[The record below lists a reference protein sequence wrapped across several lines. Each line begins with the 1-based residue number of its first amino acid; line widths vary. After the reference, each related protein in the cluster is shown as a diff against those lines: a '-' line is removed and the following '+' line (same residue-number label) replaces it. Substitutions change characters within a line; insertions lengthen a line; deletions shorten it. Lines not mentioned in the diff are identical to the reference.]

1 MNRKPLVAGMASLL
15 VLALLAGCSSKQS
28 GTTKTDETKKDAP
41 KAEKVL
47 RYNAGADFAS
57 LDPALMTDLVS
68 FTAITPLTEGLMRQT
83 EKGLVPG
90 LAKDVKVSPD
100 GLTYTFTL
108 RDGIKWSNGDPIT
121 AEDFVYS
128 WTRALHPETA
138 ADYAYQLYY
147 IKGGEAL
154 NTVSKKKK
162 EGDKEVDN
170 PDYAKQLDAAIKGLG
185 VKAVNANTLE
195 VTLNAP
201 TPYFLD
207 LTAFPTLLPVNKK
220 VVEANK
226 DWATKAETYI
236 GAGPFKIAK
245 WEPKKELVLEP
256 NPYYYDKSQI
266 KLNKIVYY
274 MIEEQATALQ
284 LLESGGLEVMDAP
297 PPAEIARLKKEG
309 LYGTSPSFGTYWFF
323 LNTQKPPFND
333 VRVRKA
339 FAMAI
344 DRKAI
349 VENVTKGGQVPAY
362 AMVAPGATDPVA
374 KKDFRAVGGD
384 FFKEDLAEAKK
395 LLAEAGYPDGK
406 GFPEMEIIY
415 NTNETHKAVSE
426 ALIEMWKKN
435 LGITGLKATNMEF
448 KTLLDKRKSG
458 DYLIARGGWFG
469 DYLDPMT
476 YADMWVTG
484 GGNNDA
490 HWSNKEYDSL
500 IKLAQTTTDPKA
512 RFEALHKAEKIAM
525 DDMVV
530 TPIYYY
536 VNQYVQSPKV
546 TGVYRNALGIT
557 DFSFADIK

>member
-1 MNRKPLVAGMASLL
+1 MNRKPLVAGMASLM
-15 VLALLAGCSSKQS
+15 VLALLAGCTSKQS
-28 GTTKTDETKKDAP
+28 GTTTEPTKTDTP
-41 KAEKVL
+41 KVNKVL
-47 RYNAGADFAS
+47 RYNAGADFAT
-57 LDPALMTDLVS
+57 LDPALMSDLVS

-90 LAKDVKVSPD
+90 LAKEYKMNAD
-100 GLTYTFTL
+100 GTVYTFTL
-108 RDGIKWSNGDPIT
+108 RDGLKWSNGEPMT

-128 WTRALHPETA
+128 WTRALSPETA

-147 IKGGEAL
+147 IKGGEEL
-154 NTVSKKKK
+154 NSVAKKKK

-170 PDYAKQLDAAIKGLG
+170 PNYAKELEAATKALG

-195 VTLNAP
+195 VTLKAP

-220 VVEANK
+220 IVEGSK
-226 DWATKAETYI
+226 DWANKAETFI

-245 WEPKKELVLEP
+245 WEAKKELVLEP
-256 NPYYYDKSQI
+256 NPYYYDKSKI
-266 KLNKIVYY
+266 KLSQIVYY
-274 MIEEQATALQ
+274 MIEEQGTALQ

-297 PPAEIARLKKEG
+297 PGAEIPRLTKENKLG
-309 LYGTSPSFGTYWFF
+309 KAPSYGTYYYL
-323 LNTQKPPFND
+323 LNTSKAPFND

-344 DRKAI
+344 DRKSI
-349 VENVTKGGQVPAY
+349 VENVTKGGQIPAY
-362 AMVAPGATDPVA
+362 ALVAPGATDPVA
-374 KKDFRAVGGD
+374 KKDYREAGGNY
-384 FFKEDLAEAKK
+384 FKEDLAEAKK
-395 LLAEAGYPDGK
+395 LLAEAGYPEGK
-406 GFPEMEIIY
+406 GFPAAEIIY

-435 LGITGLKATNMEF
+435 LGITELKATNMEF

-458 DYLIARGGWFG
+458 EYTISRAGWFG

-476 YADMWVTG
+476 YLDMWLTG

-490 HWSNKEYDSL
+490 HWSNKEYDAL
-500 IKLAQTTTDPKA
+500 IKTAQTTTDVKA
-512 RFEALHKAEKIAM
+512 RFEAMHKAEGIAM
-525 DDMVV
+525 NDMII
-530 TPIYYY
+530 TPLYYY
-536 VNQYVQSPKV
+536 TNLYVQSDKV

-557 DFSFADIK
+557 DFSFADLK